1 MIRISKIK
9 PYALRASRIY
19 YEYTFKAKGHFAIDH
34 HEQVS
39 VYGLQGFTGTRTLE
53 LIKQEQKREELSL
66 SIIEL
71 RAKRYFILGRHA
83 QSHELLHQ
91 DFLSIGLK
99 KVNKIDLIHED
110 DLVFLGQQVDDSYV
124 SELEPYR
131 AWLVDELETIALHE
145 HIQSINSVEEE
156 EFRHRYDQ
164 MFSYYLEYPRLKLS
178 NQRLQ
183 TLLPFQDLVQQ
194 REASPQ
200 MLARLRMIV
209 LGSKTK
215 SKSTSAPIQHANG
228 ERLSCVAIRW
238 SSSQLCWA
246 NLAVIMWRA
255 HKAQEI
261 QPFGLSMMRLLQLLC
276 FSQVFAPRLQLLLV
290 CPTGITQGKKRKK
303 LIQHREVWHK
313 WFGQDIQVLQISSQD
328 YDALD
333 RGQRP
338 SLATISKLQENM
350 EHLSHIHQCLD
361 PFDDFPLFSFK
372 LILEQQLTFNSL
384 PRFIQIIKR
393 LGLAQNIELKNDEIS
408 LSPTWYLAQ
417 ALSQQC
423 LFDAFGEYGDCLIKI
438 LEQLSG
444 SLKPINSVQR
454 TPEPLLLNAPQ
465 AILLCDLLNLCLD
478 YDTVY
483 LNQEDLTRVLSHIPI
498 DKDSF
503 IDHKAWPETDRSQL
517 AKSLAKLTFKTRPK
531 DTVQLGFRML
541 SFIERE
547 SLESDYSHSKGDSWY
562 ALKGDLQAWSGAYE
576 WTHDDF
582 FYWNLE
588 FDQVRVQQPFW
599 ASINN
604 VGAHQNLEQAR
615 LQKWHNSTDHGLRTY
630 AGSSAKSNHGL
641 ASLRLIYEPG

>member
-1 MIRISKIK
+1 MK
-9 PYALRASRIY
+9 PYALRASRTY
-19 YEYTFKAKGHFAIDH
+19 YEYIFKAKGHFAIDH
-34 HEQVS
+34 HDKVS

-66 SIIEL
+66 SITEL
-71 RAKRYFILGRHA
+71 RAKRYFLLGRHA
-83 QSHELLHQ
+83 QSHEILHQ

-99 KVNKIDLIHED
+99 KVNKVDLINEG

-145 HIQSINSVEEE
+145 HIQSLNSVEEE

-164 MFSYYLEYPRLKLS
+164 MLSYYLEYPRLKLS
-178 NQRLQ
+178 NQRLRSV
-183 TLLPFQDLVQQ
+183 LPVQDLVQQ
-194 REASPQ
+194 RDTSPP
-200 MLARLRMIV
+200 MLAHLRMIV

-215 SKSTSAPIQHANG
+215 TQSTSAPTQHEND
-228 ERLSCVAIRW
+228 ELLSHVEIRW

-246 NLAVIMWRA
+246 NLALIMWRA

-261 QPFGLSMMRLLQLLC
+261 KPFALSMMRLLQLLC
-276 FSQVFAPRLQLLLV
+276 FSQAFAPRLQLLLL

-338 SLATISKLQENM
+338 SLATMSKLQEHM
-350 EHLSHIHQCLD
+350 EHLTHIHQCLD
-361 PFDDFPLFSFK
+361 PFDDCPLFNFK
-372 LILEQQLTFNSL
+372 LILGQQLTFELL
-384 PRFIQIIKR
+384 PLFIQIIKR
-393 LGLAQNIELKNDEIS
+393 LGLTQNIELTRHEIN
-408 LSPTWYLAQ
+408 LPPTWYLAQ

-438 LEQLSG
+438 VEQLSW
-444 SLKPINSVQR
+444 SSKPMSSVQR
-454 TPEPLLLNAPQ
+454 TQEPLLLNASQ
-465 AILLCDLLNLCLD
+465 AILLCDLLNLCLGC
-478 YDTVY
+478 DTVY

-498 DKDSF
+498 GKDSSTGDG
-503 IDHKAWPETDRSQL
+503 IGQEIDRSQL

-531 DTVQLGFRML
+531 DTVRSGFRML

-547 SLESDYSHSKGDSWY
+547 SLESDHSHSKGDSWY
-562 ALKGDLQAWSGAYE
+562 SLKGDLQAWSGAYE

-582 FYWNLE
+582 FYWNLQ
-588 FDQVRVQQPFW
+588 FDRIRVQQPFW

-604 VGAHQNLEQAR
+604 VGTHQKLEQVR
-615 LQKWHNSTDHGLRTY
+615 LQKWHNLSDQCLRTY
-630 AGSSAKSNHGL
+630 SGSSAKANQGL
-641 ASLRLIYEPG
+641 AGLRLIYEPG